1 MSIEALLA
9 LIASGGLLIK
19 EIRIYFQN
27 KKKPN
32 GDDASPS

>member
-19 EIRIYFQN
+19 EVRLYFQN
-27 KKKPN
+27 KKPN
-32 GDDASPS
+32 DDVSS